1 MAARPNIV
9 ISSLDADRLEAVLY
23 GTHAKALP
31 GREDLL
37 AELER
42 AHIVAP
48 EQIPPNVVTMNSK
61 VRFKADATGTTF
73 CYTLVYPDKV
83 DDSGETLSI
92 LAPIGSA
99 LLGLAEGESIE
110 WPSPDGRTLSVTI
123 DEIVYQPERAGDLHR

>member
-1 MAARPNIV
+1 MAARPDIV

-23 GTHAKALP
+23 SNSGKTLP
-31 GREDLL
+31 GRDDLL

-42 AHIVAP
+42 AEIVTP

-61 VRFKADATGTTF
+61 VRFKADATGATF

-123 DEIVYQPERAGDLHR
+123 DEILYQPERAGDLHR

>member
-1 MAARPNIV
+1 MAVRPNIV

-23 GTHAKALP
+23 GNGGKNLP
-31 GREDLL
+31 GRDDLL
-37 AELER
+37 IELER
-42 AHIVAP
+42 ADIVAP
-48 EQIPPNVVTMNSK
+48 EQIPPNVVTMNSR
-61 VRFKADATGTTF
+61 VRFKATDTGSTF

-83 DDSGETLSI
+83 DSSGETLSI

-123 DEIVYQPERAGDLHR
+123 DEILYQPERAGDLHR